1 MLLLPKL
8 RKVSGKAAVKILCN
22 NFGFEIRGKSGSHV
36 RLSKMTPQGKVGTVI
51 PMHDEI
57 KIGTLK
63 GLLKLAKVDPDE
75 FSKYI

>member
-1 MLLLPKL
+1 MPKL
-8 RKVSGKAAVKILCN
+8 RKVSGKTAVKILCN
-22 NFGFEIRGKSGSHV
+22 KFGFEIRGKSGSHV
-36 RLSKMTPQGKVGTVI
+36 RLSKVTPEGKVGTVI